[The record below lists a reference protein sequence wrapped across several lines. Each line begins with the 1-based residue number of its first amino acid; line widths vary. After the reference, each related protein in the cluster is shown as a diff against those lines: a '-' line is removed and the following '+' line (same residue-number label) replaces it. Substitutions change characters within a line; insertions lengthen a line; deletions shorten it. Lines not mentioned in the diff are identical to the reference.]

1 MVGEEIEEDTRVLVD
16 MLTKEL
22 PDKSDNIMVVSIV
35 GVGGIGK
42 TTLNRNF
49 FNDEAI
55 QHKFSKKIW
64 LSIAQEFNEVY
75 LLRTAITADA
85 GELPRHGGVS
95 QDKALLVPALA
106 TKSRARNSYMG

>member
-49 FNDEAI
+49 FND
-55 QHKFSKKIW
+55 
-64 LSIAQEFNEVY
+64 
-75 LLRTAITADA
+75 
-85 GELPRHGGVS
+85 
-95 QDKALLVPALA
+95 
-106 TKSRARNSYMG
+106 